1 MENKLKCQQILNR
14 VEGSCLEQIKI
25 NAGVTNIPI
34 SKDAE
39 EKAISLGKSLFAQF
53 ILNLIREEQDEY
65 RKN

>member
-1 MENKLKCQQILNR
+1 MKNKLNPEQLLNR
-14 VEGSCLEQIKI
+14 IEGSCLEQIKI

-39 EKAISLGKSLFAQF
+39 EKAISLGKAKFAQF

>member
-25 NAGVTNIPI
+25 SAGVTNTPI

-39 EKAISLGKSLFAQF
+39 EKAISLGKAKFAQS
-53 ILNLIREEQDEY
+53 ILNLIREE
-65 RKN
+65 

>member
-14 VEGSCLEQIKI
+14 IEGSCLEQIKI

-39 EKAISLGKSLFAQF
+39 EKAISLGKAKFAQF
-53 ILNLIREEQDEY
+53 ILNLISGE
-65 RKN
+65 